1 MSINPIA
8 FAARLLSG
16 PEDQNQKR
24 LDYHELIKVM
34 VIPTN
39 NSPLQEV
46 YIPNQIQRGQTEVTP
61 KMGTFINFY
70 NY

>member
-24 LDYHELIKVM
+24 LDYPEQIKVM

-39 NSPLQEV
+39 DSNLQEA
-46 YIPNQIQRGQTEVTP
+46 YIPN
-61 KMGTFINFY
+61 
-70 NY
+70 